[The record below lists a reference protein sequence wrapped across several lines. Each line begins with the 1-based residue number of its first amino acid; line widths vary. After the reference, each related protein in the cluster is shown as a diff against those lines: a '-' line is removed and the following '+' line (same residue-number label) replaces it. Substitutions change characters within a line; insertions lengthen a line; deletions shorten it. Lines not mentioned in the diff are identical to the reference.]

1 MEIIGADIMANRAY
15 LYVQSDNSTT
25 GVSEY
30 KYGAPITYKILISK
44 NTRMVKSK
52 IFKSPFRLAL
62 QGDYQEGVS
71 RLFSFLDELKGKGY
85 FSAEEMDKRIS
96 ETKAF
101 LKEHKGT
108 YFHLEAAETYETF
121 FPAIGNRRMLKSIR
135 NIEKETADFYHNM
148 DVMQQEY
155 DSLYARMSE
164 DERNSSGAERLQ
176 KIKDRMMW
184 YIGIQEWAEHLY
196 YEV

>member
-1 MEIIGADIMANRAY
+1 MANRAY
-15 LYVQSDNSTT
+15 LYVQSDNRTT

-30 KYGAPITYKILISK
+30 KYGAPIAYKILISK
-44 NTRMVKSK
+44 NTKMVKSK

-71 RLFSFLDELKGKGY
+71 RLYSFLDELKNKGY
-85 FSAEEMDKRIS
+85 FDAEEIDDKIS

-101 LKEHKGT
+101 LEEHKGA

-121 FPAIGNRRMLKSIR
+121 FPAVGNKRMLKSIR
-135 NIEKETADFYHNM
+135 NIEKEIADFYHNM